1 MASDAPSPWGCG
13 AWHRERWFQLA
24 WDGRSAHLSIMVK
37 ELIPIVLACAIWG
50 HVWGT
55 HRVICH
61 CDNQAVVACIHSRTS
76 RDSRCMHILHTLAFI
91 EGRHSFSLHPNTLT
105 LEQTTS
111 STISHETISLPSS
124 IRYPR
129 AITDPPLSRPSCWSC
144 FWTQHWIGSHLTGS
158 GCLEVLSRGDL
169 TVDHPPAIIKFLLKW
184 SKTNQAGRGADV
196 VLGRTG
202 LPLCLVAAVMAY
214 IAK

>member
-1 MASDAPSPWGCG
+1 MGRQVSSPLDYG
-13 AWHRERWFQLA
+13 E
-24 WDGRSAHLSIMVK
+24 
-37 ELIPIVLACAIWG
+37 
-50 HVWGT
+50 GT
-55 HRVICH
+55 HPHCPRVCH
-61 CDNQAVVACIHSRTS
+61 MGSCVGYPSSDLPLTVVACIHSRTS

-91 EGRHSFSLHPNTLT
+91 EGRHSFSLHSNTLT

-169 TVDHPPAIIKFLLKW
+169 TVDHPPAPSIIKILLKW

-202 LPLCLVAAVMAY
+202 LPLFLVAAVMAY